1 MQTRRDHSKTQ
12 EALVHHQRIARV
24 MHRAHPPR
32 PQRQI
37 SCGKVWFAD
46 RIAADL
52 VLAVIR
58 SRGEAR
64 AKEPVRS
71 YHCSRCHGWH
81 LTSAPP
87 RRDHSAAPKVTRSH

>member
-1 MQTRRDHSKTQ
+1 MHY
-12 EALVHHQRIARV
+12 QRSARV
-24 MHRAHPPR
+24 THRALPLRPR
-32 PQRQI
+32 RQK

-71 YHCSRCHGWH
+71 YRCPRCHGWH
-81 LTSAPP
+81 LTSATP
-87 RRDHSAAPKVTRSH
+87 RRDHSATPKVTRSH